1 MKFFP
6 GISLDSETNY
16 STTHA
21 LFQLYEK
28 IPNGLDTKAFD
39 TVNKEILLNKLE
51 HYEVRSIVLQWFK
64 SYLSCWKQFVQYNGY
79 NFSLLDIT
87 RGVP

>member
-6 GISLDSETNY
+6 KISLDSEKNY

-21 LFQLYEK
+21 LFQLYDK
-28 IPNGLDTKAFD
+28 MSNGLDTKAFD

-51 HYEVRSIVLQWFK
+51 HYGVRSIVLHWFK
-64 SYLSCWKQFVQYNGY
+64 SYLSC
-79 NFSLLDIT
+79 
-87 RGVP
+87 

>member
-1 MKFFP
+1 MYTITSFLFFVLINMKFFP
-6 GISLDSETNY
+6 GISLDSEKNY

-21 LFQLYEK
+21 LFRLYDK
-28 IPNGLDTKAFD
+28 ISNGFDTKAFD

-64 SYLSCWKQFVQYNGY
+64 SYLSC
-79 NFSLLDIT
+79 
-87 RGVP
+87 